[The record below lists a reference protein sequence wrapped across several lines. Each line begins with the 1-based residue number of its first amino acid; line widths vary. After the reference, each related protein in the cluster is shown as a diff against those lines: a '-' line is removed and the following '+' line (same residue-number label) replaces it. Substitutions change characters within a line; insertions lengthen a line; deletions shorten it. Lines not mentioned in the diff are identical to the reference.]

1 MWFDIFKG
9 DDFEVLVNMV
19 TGITSNIS
27 NNVIGIIFHAITPP
41 LPKTVDQIILGRFNS
56 GINSLKCENTV
67 FSKEIGAINVP
78 RYTGT
83 YVDYMCD
90 ITIYLPYCGHFPLDP
105 SLVVGKKISAK
116 YIVDI
121 STGSCSCEL
130 RAGKSLIYTFDG
142 LEGCN
147 VPFSMS
153 NGEEY
158 VRSVADLAGKL
169 PMVSNPVGAS
179 LALATGMSMEQP
191 SIQTSSINTSASI
204 SQVHPQKAFI
214 IIKKVKQSN
223 VGASFNKGKG
233 RVLCRTEKLSEL
245 EGFTIVNNPRIDTI
259 HKDEPAMMDGEY
271 EMLVNCMRE
280 GVIL

>member
-19 TGITSNIS
+19 SGVTSNIA
-27 NNVIGIIFHAITPP
+27 NNVIGIIFHSITPP
-41 LPKTVDQIILGRFNS
+41 LPQKVDQIILGRFNS
-56 GINSLKCENTV
+56 GINSRKCENTV
-67 FSKEIGAINVP
+67 FTKDIGTVSFP
-78 RYTGT
+78 RYSNT
-83 YVDYMCD
+83 YIDYMCD
-90 ITIYLPYCGHFPLDP
+90 ITIYLPYCGSFPLDP
-105 SLVVGKKISAK
+105 SLVVGKKLSAK

-121 STGSCSCEL
+121 TTGACSCEL
-130 RAGKSLIYTFDG
+130 RANGSLIYTFDG

-169 PMVSNPVGAS
+169 PMISNPVGAS
-179 LALATGMSMEQP
+179 LALATGLSMEQP
-191 SIQTSSINTSASI
+191 SIQTSSVNTSASI

-214 IIKKVKQSN
+214 LIKKIRRSN
-223 VGASFNKGKG
+223 IGQCFNSAKG
-233 RVLCRTEKLSEL
+233 RVLCQTKKLSEL
-245 EGFTIVNNPRIDTI
+245 DGITIVNNPRIDTT
-259 HKDEPAMMDGEY
+259 HEDEPAMMSGEY
-271 EMLVNCMRE
+271 EALMNCMRE